1 MDSSQNIH
9 LRHPEISRLIERSTL
24 RDAIIAV
31 ESSMAAT
38 APSFLSEL
46 QDIER
51 TYMYMLHYLAE
62 GYEDESRRGLIAS
75 LRERLHRL
83 NDMVEIDKA
92 KPESSLDWFA
102 SMRMSE
108 VRKESLS
115 ELAES
120 YRMLLFRPESY
131 GPVPSAE
138 QENTVSLRREWESLL
153 GDIFVAVWVKYH
165 LSKEDASELKQLLIS
180 DDTDAFLKTLIASA
194 LVLGSLHCYD
204 ERKLDILADIA
215 DGCGGN
221 VLFDDGLRGIAMT
234 GVALVL
240 ASYPVRGAASGDL
253 RSRIELW
260 RDDERLSKDMRLV
273 VREIIRTID
282 TDRARK
288 KMNEEV
294 IPELMKLRPD
304 IMKRM
309 RDVSIDSD
317 VNAMEENPEWA
328 DMLEKTGLRSKLED
342 LSEMQSEGADL
353 MMAAFA
359 NLKDF
364 SFFRKT
370 SNWFMPFY
378 ANHSEIRSFRSFS
391 GSAIGVLFDSA
402 VMMCDSD
409 KYSFALSLERM
420 QPSYRDAMTAN
431 LSSQFEQMRSENA
444 AVAPTSSDAEVSQSA
459 RKFIRNLYRYFKLF
473 GGADKTKDC
482 FASPVDLTEVPLLWD
497 VVKNDEF
504 TYIVGEFYFSR
515 KLYTEALSLLPLADD
530 DSGKRI
536 KEKIGYCYQQLKM
549 YDRAYS
555 VYQEALLVN
564 PESKWLMRRLA
575 QCSRHTGRFA
585 EAAVLYGRLLESDP
599 DNGVLLMHRANSL
612 YASGDIEAALKVY
625 YKINYLQPDNQNA
638 DRAIAWCEFLS
649 GNHEKSRERY
659 ARLLLTS
666 PNAADYLNAGH
677 LALAETR
684 IKEAAGCYKEYIRL
698 GGIEEFDKAMKEDI
712 KVLVQHGVDSGFLD
726 LLRDK
731 LLYDLD

>member
-221 VLFDDGLRGIAMT
+221 VLDRK
-234 GVALVL
+234 
-240 ASYPVRGAASGDL
+240 S
-253 RSRIELW
+253 
-260 RDDERLSKDMRLV
+260 V
-273 VREIIRTID
+273 V
-282 TDRARK
+282 
-288 KMNEEV
+288 
-294 IPELMKLRPD
+294 
-304 IMKRM
+304 
-309 RDVSIDSD
+309 
-317 VNAMEENPEWA
+317 
-328 DMLEKTGLRSKLED
+328 
-342 LSEMQSEGADL
+342 
-353 MMAAFA
+353 
-359 NLKDF
+359 
-364 SFFRKT
+364 
-370 SNWFMPFY
+370 
-378 ANHSEIRSFRSFS
+378 
-391 GSAIGVLFDSA
+391 
-402 VMMCDSD
+402 
-409 KYSFALSLERM
+409 
-420 QPSYRDAMTAN
+420 
-431 LSSQFEQMRSENA
+431 
-444 AVAPTSSDAEVSQSA
+444 
-459 RKFIRNLYRYFKLF
+459 
-473 GGADKTKDC
+473 
-482 FASPVDLTEVPLLWD
+482 
-497 VVKNDEF
+497 
-504 TYIVGEFYFSR
+504 
-515 KLYTEALSLLPLADD
+515 
-530 DSGKRI
+530 
-536 KEKIGYCYQQLKM
+536 
-549 YDRAYS
+549 
-555 VYQEALLVN
+555 
-564 PESKWLMRRLA
+564 
-575 QCSRHTGRFA
+575 
-585 EAAVLYGRLLESDP
+585 
-599 DNGVLLMHRANSL
+599 
-612 YASGDIEAALKVY
+612 
-625 YKINYLQPDNQNA
+625 
-638 DRAIAWCEFLS
+638 
-649 GNHEKSRERY
+649 
-659 ARLLLTS
+659 
-666 PNAADYLNAGH
+666 
-677 LALAETR
+677 
-684 IKEAAGCYKEYIRL
+684 
-698 GGIEEFDKAMKEDI
+698 
-712 KVLVQHGVDSGFLD
+712 
-726 LLRDK
+726 
-731 LLYDLD
+731 